1 MKQLGKYK
9 IIKELGSGGFGAV
22 YLAKDPRLGQEVA
35 IKLFKLKDE
44 ALASAATSATADAA
58 EVLKERFLNE
68 ARILR
73 TLSSNPYIVDLY
85 EFDELEDGTPYYVMP
100 YLEKSLV
107 HMIGRDVMDLATLAE
122 LPMEEHAR
130 PLPLNQAIIILRQLL
145 LALKDVHQ
153 ADLVHRDI
161 KPANILFNAKGEVQ
175 LADFGIAKMP
185 DGDQSMSGVGMGSR
199 RYMSPEQR
207 ESAKH
212 VDASSDIFSFG
223 VLAYRMITGS
233 SPQGRYKDPKDFVP
247 LLGQQVNDL
256 IITCM
261 NVAREDR
268 PHDAGVLLKLFDA
281 AIADMSDGDID
292 EASSTDIES
301 PVISDIRSDLRP
313 LRDRIQGLLLEH
325 GEVPASEWVK
335 LKPLAAIVDLDEE
348 GLHNLIAE
356 VTKDKNKDI
365 RPLRNFL
372 GIIDQSL
379 DETGGNISE
388 DTIIGLVSAGET
400 LNWDEERVRNT
411 IKARTKQPETTAQ
424 PDLKSPPFPTAKKPR
439 DPALMGRL
447 KKGVAAIALIGSIG
461 FGLTQWRGAQEEAAE
476 KHRIETEMS
485 ASEGKAW
492 DEVSRLANISGYEG
506 YVKAWPKGSHISD
519 AKAAL
524 SDLKETARLASLNDA
539 ERQKEQIKKI
549 QHRLLKL
556 GYAIPQN
563 GIADIRTKKAIE
575 AFEKSQK
582 LLVTGTADS
591 VVLTKLDEE
600 IIKRDRSAWSK
611 AKKSHTERSYNSYAR
626 NWPQGRYSDEVKAA
640 KIKAKDDNAFSA
652 AKKANSIAAYQVY
665 ISKSPKGHHISQAR
679 TKMAA
684 LEQAIKTASVKKD
697 LIRTIQGELM
707 RLGYKTIKSKSGSL
721 NSSTISAIKHFEKG
735 TKLRVKGQASKS
747 ILAALKSA
755 TKKPIGVGE
764 TFTDC
769 YNVCPDMVVVPS
781 GRFRMGDI
789 QGGGSSD
796 EKPVHSVTIPD
807 TFAVGKY
814 EVTFA
819 QWDAC
824 VSAGGCS
831 HKPSDEGWG
840 RGSRPV
846 INVSWNDTQEYI
858 KWISKK
864 TGYKYRLPSEAEWE
878 YVARAGST
886 TKYPWGNNASH
897 EYANYGKDKCCS
909 GLASGRDRW
918 VDTSPVGSFPSNKF
932 GLYDLQ
938 GNVWEWVEDCWNDS
952 YSGVGSS
959 SKPRLSGTCSSR
971 VLRGGSW
978 NDKPRYMR
986 SADRIRNSATLRYN
1000 NNGFRLART
1009 LF

>member
-1 MKQLGKYK
+1 L
-9 IIKELGSGGFGAV
+9 
-22 YLAKDPRLGQEVA
+22 P
-35 IKLFKLKDE
+35 
-44 ALASAATSATADAA
+44 
-58 EVLKERFLNE
+58 
-68 ARILR
+68 
-73 TLSSNPYIVDLY
+73 
-85 EFDELEDGTPYYVMP
+85 
-100 YLEKSLV
+100 
-107 HMIGRDVMDLATLAE
+107 LAE
-122 LPMEEHAR
+122 
-130 PLPLNQAIIILRQLL
+130 I
-145 LALKDVHQ
+145 
-153 ADLVHRDI
+153 ADLDEHGLKTLVGEVEKNNITDI
-161 KPANILFNAKGEVQ
+161 KPLKNFLRAIDKRLDATSHNIE
-175 LADFGIAKMP
+175 
-185 DGDQSMSGVGMGSR
+185 
-199 RYMSPEQR
+199 E
-207 ESAKH
+207 E
-212 VDASSDIFSFG
+212 
-223 VLAYRMITGS
+223 T
-233 SPQGRYKDPKDFVP
+233 
-247 LLGQQVNDL
+247 L
-256 IITCM
+256 I
-261 NVAREDR
+261 
-268 PHDAGVLLKLFDA
+268 G
-281 AIADMSDGDID
+281 
-292 EASSTDIES
+292 
-301 PVISDIRSDLRP
+301 
-313 LRDRIQGLLLEH
+313 
-325 GEVPASEWVK
+325 
-335 LKPLAAIVDLDEE
+335 
-348 GLHNLIAE
+348 LIA
-356 VTKDKNKDI
+356 
-365 RPLRNFL
+365 
-372 GIIDQSL
+372 
-379 DETGGNISE
+379 
-388 DTIIGLVSAGET
+388 AGET
-400 LNWDEERVRNT
+400 IGWDEERVRNT

-735 TKLRVKGQASKS
+735 TKRRVKGQASKV
-747 ILAALKSA
+747 ILTALKTAS
-755 TKKPIGVGE
+755 KNSISYMIGS

-769 YNVCPDMVVVPS
+769 NNVCPDMVVVPS

-846 INVSWNDTQEYI
+846 MNVSWNDTQEYI

-909 GLASGRDRW
+909 GLASGHDRW
-918 VDTSPVGSFPSNKF
+918 VNTSPVGSFPSNKF

-952 YSGVGSS
+952 YTGAGSS

-978 NDKPRYMR
+978 SSVPGSLR
-986 SADRIRNSATLRYN
+986 SAIRYRFTAWSRFDD
-1000 NNGFRLART
+1000 NGFRLART